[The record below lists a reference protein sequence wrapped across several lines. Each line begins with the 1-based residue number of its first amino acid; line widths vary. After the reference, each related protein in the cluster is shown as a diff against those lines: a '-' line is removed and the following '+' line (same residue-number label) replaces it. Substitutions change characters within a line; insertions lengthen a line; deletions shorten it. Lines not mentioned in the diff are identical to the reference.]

1 MDRGGWPAAVHGVRR
16 AGHDHVTK
24 PPPPG
29 RLRFSEANLEARW
42 VPVLMGLL
50 LAKGQGN
57 AMWAWEGH
65 GR

>member
-1 MDRGGWPAAVHGVRR
+1 M
-16 AGHDHVTK
+16 TK

-42 VPVLMGLL
+42 VPVLMGPL